1 MIHPIR
7 SILKRIKRCLRLT
20 RHLMLTCA
28 RAVWHFLEHRPRL
41 VWVILVSISIIF
53 YNFVWFGKYRIF
65 IVPRPTNYLA
75 LSMGWIKISLIVAA
89 LGSGI
94 VLVTFV
100 GMVVTLVKE
109 GQISTR
115 LDKLARK
122 KRAWGLSVGICTC
135 LIVVILFLL
144 SIPASVLLYCCSFV
158 TLLVLVMDW
167 LLEKHDIVWTVDF
180 PIFIAVTLT
189 VFLTT
194 AYDLLIS
201 CENPDHDPWVLG
213 FSAGAIAFQLIIGSA
228 SVNPLEYSW
237 PKIFPPKITAKDDE
251 A

>member
-7 SILKRIKRCLRLT
+7 SILKRIKRCFRLT

-28 RAVWHFLEHRPRL
+28 CTVWHFLERRPRL
-41 VWVILVSISIIF
+41 VWLILVSISIIF
-53 YNFVWFGKYRIF
+53 YNLWFRKYRIF

-75 LSMGWIKISLIVAA
+75 LSMGWIKIGLIVAA
-89 LGSGI
+89 LGSGLVI
-94 VLVTFV
+94 WTFGSMLVTV
-100 GMVVTLVKE
+100 INK
-109 GQISTR
+109 GQIETR
-115 LDKLARK
+115 LDKPARK
-122 KRAWGLSVGICTC
+122 KRGWGLVVGICTC
-135 LIVVILFLL
+135 LIVGRLLFF
-144 SIPASVLLYCCSFV
+144 SIQASVLIYCCIPI
-158 TLLVLVMDW
+158 TLLTLTMDW
-167 LLEKHDIVWTVDF
+167 LLEKHDIVRMVDF

-189 VFLTT
+189 LLLTT

-228 SVNPLEYSW
+228 SVDPLEYSW